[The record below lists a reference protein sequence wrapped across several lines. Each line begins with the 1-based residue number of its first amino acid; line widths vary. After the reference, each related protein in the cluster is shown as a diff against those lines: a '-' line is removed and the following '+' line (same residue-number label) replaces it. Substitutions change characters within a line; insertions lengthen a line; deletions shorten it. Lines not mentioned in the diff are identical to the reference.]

1 MAKKKSSLSQALQQ
15 AQLQQQRA
23 IKLASKKLTQ
33 QEKQPKQSAS
43 KSQKNKHTIPS
54 TQSSPTRAQ
63 KHLKNRPEKTTTK
76 TKNQTPATGHHES
89 QDSPIE
95 ITSTDRHSKLA
106 QRADLTGSP
115 EKNNERPA
123 ITDEHEKTKN
133 RSDLPSDLSQ
143 SESFITHEGSHK
155 QLEAITSGATPIDA
169 KVHLSPREEERPK
182 KICSKPHLAMVNKN
196 DQVLLVGEGN
206 FSFTVLLL
214 VEYSHPGRLITAST
228 IDSKESVL
236 KKYPDSGKILELLEE
251 HKVTILFELD
261 GCKLNE
267 DKRIKRSK
275 IKYDKVIF
283 NFPHVGGSEA
293 DQDRNIRAN
302 QILILRFLRSVSTL
316 LFQPDGLSS
325 GQDQDGWTQKKR
337 RSKSSTK
344 TNKKLKSL
352 QKRPSHSS
360 DDDSDD
366 PDRLQDYDQQSATE
380 LDLHLRNPGSV
391 LITAGTCPP
400 YSFWDVPALA
410 KNGKILAHTILYPSH
425 PNLKQREQPV
435 YKLIRSFDF
444 EKSISLMD
452 GYSTYQHRQ
461 TNGFKHSNLKDTRP
475 ANPRT
480 WEFQLQ
486 V

>member
-33 QEKQPKQSAS
+33 QEKQPKQE
-43 KSQKNKHTIPS
+43 T
-54 TQSSPTRAQ
+54 
-63 KHLKNRPEKTTTK
+63 TTTK
-76 TKNQTPATGHHES
+76 TKNQTPATGHHKS

-196 DQVLLVGEGN
+196 DQVLLVGEGFVTLSRIFASWKIDYRFN
-206 FSFTVLLL
+206 NRQQ
-214 VEYSHPGRLITAST
+214 GKRLEKVSRFRENIRITRRT
-228 IDSKESVL
+228 
-236 KKYPDSGKILELLEE
+236 
-251 HKVTILFELD
+251 KVTILFELD

-325 GQDQDGWTQKKR
+325 GQDQNGWTQKKR

-400 YSFWDVPALA
+400 YSFWDVP
-410 KNGKILAHTILYPSH
+410 H